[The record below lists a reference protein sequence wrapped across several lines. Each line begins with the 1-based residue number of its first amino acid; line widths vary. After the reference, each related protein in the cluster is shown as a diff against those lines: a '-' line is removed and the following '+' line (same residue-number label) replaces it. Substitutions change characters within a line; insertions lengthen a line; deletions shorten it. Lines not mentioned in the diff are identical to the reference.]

1 MIPDYKTDGFGEGYA
16 GIFRFRFWRFG
27 QWTEVVVDDRLP
39 TINGQLI
46 YVKSKDRAEFW
57 SALLE
62 KAYAKLA
69 GSYEGLDAGNPSD
82 ALVDFTGMVLTE
94 TCSFPLP
101 FVTGTKSL
109 WTEIKW

>member
-1 MIPDYKTDGFGEGYA
+1 MHVWDYYENDLL
-16 GIFRFRFWRFG
+16 
-27 QWTEVVVDDRLP
+27 VHDRLP
-39 TINGQLI
+39 TLEGQLI

-82 ALVDFTGMVLTE
+82 ALVDFTGGMCILRLDLII
-94 TCSFPLP
+94 FLP
-101 FVTGTKSL
+101 FGVLLLVHSL
-109 WTEIKW
+109 FIV